1 MTLSQKVKAL
11 RLSAGTSQ
19 EELAEATQLSLRT
32 IQRIEN
38 GETQPRGDSLKRL
51 ARALGVTTEEF
62 TASQDLPED
71 KGFLIILHLSSLCF
85 LLFPFFNLFAIM
97 SIAAPLILWL
107 LKKDKIK
114 GVRITGK
121 KILNFQLTWF
131 LVFALI
137 YSYVFVCKLNHVATF
152 VDTATLVRILIGL
165 YLFNVISIIVNIIRL
180 GKGKT
185 IVYQPAVPFMKTNR
199 PVHRKISLDF
209 SNPNNIA
216 TKGPPNR

>member
-51 ARALGVTTEEF
+51 AQALGVATEEF
-62 TASQDLPED
+62 TAPHDLPD
-71 KGFLIILHLSSLCF
+71 NKGFLIILHLSSLCF
-85 LLFPFFNLFAIM
+85 LLFPLFHLFAIM

-114 GVRITGK
+114 GVRTTGK
-121 KILNFQLTWF
+121 KILNFQFTWF
-131 LVFALI
+131 LVFAVI
-137 YSYVFVCKLNHVATF
+137 YGYFFVCRLNHLAPIID
-152 VDTATLVRILIGL
+152 DTTLVRILIGL
-165 YLFNVISIIVNIIRL
+165 YLFNVISIIANIIRL
-180 GKGKT
+180 GKDKT
-185 IVYQPAVPFMKTNR
+185 IIYQPAIPFMQSR
-199 PVHRKISLDF
+199 EPS
-209 SNPNNIA
+209 
-216 TKGPPNR
+216 PPAG